1 MKIALSQFE
10 IIPSMPRVNAERMIN
25 FIKEAKNNKADMI
38 IFPELSISGYLIG
51 DMWESESFI
60 RECEELGEEII
71 KASKDIFVIFGNVAV
86 DRNKKNFDG
95 RVRKYNALFL
105 AKNGKLIKNPTKN
118 YKKNSSIKNSYMP
131 YPFIIKTLLTNY
143 KEFEEP
149 RHFFSLKDLFLE
161 NALKI
166 ENNFKNKFNIKEY
179 LKPIEIDIDGEKIN
193 LGLTICEDAW
203 SSNYDLSPMD
213 IINENADIF
222 INISSSP
229 YTLIKNDRRHKIYS
243 DIAKKYKKPLIYVNN
258 VGIQNNGKT
267 VYAFDGGSSVY
278 DDKGNI
284 ILTSNRYEESLY
296 YIEMN
301 ITKKEYPKPIII
313 KEENE
318 YKLIYDTIIY
328 GIRKFTKSIGIN
340 KVVIGVS
347 GGIDS
352 ALSSAVYVNAIG
364 KDNVLLVN
372 MPSKFNSNTTK
383 NLAKTLSENLGCG
396 YMIVPIQESVDFTI
410 KQIETIPIIKDGK
423 KSFLKVS
430 SFVSENIQARDRS
443 ARILSGLAA
452 AFGGA
457 FTCNA
462 NKTETT
468 VGYSTLYGDG
478 AGFFAALADLWKY
491 QIYELAKYINKNI
504 FKKEIIP
511 EGSIDIVPSAELSS
525 AQAVD
530 EGKGDPIKYDY
541 HDYLFKT
548 LIESWNKIIPEDI
561 LRWYIDGELEEKIGC
576 KKGLIKKYFKND
588 LEFVEDL
595 ERWWKQ
601 YTGIAVAKRIQSPPI
616 LAISRRAFGFGNRE
630 SQNGVYYTS
639 KYLYLK
645 NKILD

>member
-10 IIPSMPRVNAERMIN
+10 IIPSMPSDNSARMIK
-25 FIKEAKNNKADMI
+25 FIEEAKNNKADMI

-60 RECEELGEEII
+60 RECEEFGEEII

-86 DRNKKNFDG
+86 DRNKNNFDG

-105 AKNGKLIKNPTKN
+105 AKDGKLIKNPYSK
-118 YKKNSSIKNSYMP
+118 IP
-131 YPFIIKTLLTNY
+131 YPFIIKTLLPNY
-143 KEFEEP
+143 KEFEDP
-149 RHFFSLKDLFLE
+149 RHFFSLKDLIFE
-161 NALKI
+161 NAL
-166 ENNFKNKFNIKEY
+166 EDNFDLKEY
-179 LKPIEIDIDGEKIN
+179 FNPVEININGEKIN

-203 SSNYDLSPMD
+203 SSNYNLSPID
-213 IINENADIF
+213 ILNEKTDLF

-229 YTLIKNDRRHKIYS
+229 YTLIKDTKRHKMYS
-243 DIAKKYKKPLIYVNN
+243 DISKKYNKPLIYVNN

-267 VYAFDGGSSVY
+267 VYTFDGGSSAY
-278 DDKGNI
+278 DNNGNI
-284 ILTSNRYEESLY
+284 ILNSARYEESLY
-296 YIEMN
+296 YIETDL
-301 ITKKEYPKPIII
+301 IKKEFPKTIII

-328 GIRKFTKSIGIN
+328 GIRKFMKSIGIN

-372 MPSKFNSNTTK
+372 MPSRFNSNTTK
-383 NLAKTLSENLGCG
+383 NLAKTLAENLGCA
-396 YMIVPIQESVDFTI
+396 YMVVPIQESVDFTI
-410 KQIETIPIIKDGK
+410 KQIETCKIIKDGEE
-423 KSFLKVS
+423 SFLKAS
-430 SFVSENIQARDRS
+430 SFIAENIQARDRS

-452 AFGGA
+452 SFGGV

-462 NKTETT
+462 NKTETM

-511 EGSIDIVPSAELSS
+511 EGSINIIPSAELSN

-548 LIESWNKIIPEDI
+548 LIESWNRILPEDI
-561 LRWYIDGELEEKIGC
+561 LQMYIDGILEEKIGC
-576 KKGLIKKYFKND
+576 EKGIIKKYFKND
-588 LEFVEDL
+588 LEFIEDL
-595 ERWWKQ
+595 EKWWRQ
-601 YTGIAVAKRIQSPPI
+601 YMGMAISKRIQAPPI

-630 SQNGVYYTS
+630 SQNRVYYTS

-645 NKILD
+645 NKLLN

>member
-10 IIPSMPRVNAERMIN
+10 IIPSMPTNNAARIIN
-25 FIKEAKNNKADMI
+25 YIEEAKNNNADMI
-38 IFPELSISGYLIG
+38 IFPELAISGYLIG

-71 KASKDIFVIFGNVAV
+71 KASKDIFVVFGNIAV

-105 AKNGKLIKNPTKN
+105 AKDGKLIKNPYSK
-118 YKKNSSIKNSYMP
+118 IP
-131 YPFIIKTLLTNY
+131 YPFIIKTLLPNY
-143 KEFEEP
+143 KEFEDT
-149 RHFFSLKDLFLE
+149 RHFFSLKDLIFE
-161 NALKI
+161 NAL
-166 ENNFKNKFNIKEY
+166 EDNFDLKEY
-179 LKPIEIDIDGEKIN
+179 FNPVEININGEKIN

-203 SSNYDLSPMD
+203 SSNYNLSPID
-213 IINENADIF
+213 ILNEKTDLF

-229 YTLIKNDRRHKIYS
+229 YTLIKDTKRHKMYS
-243 DIAKKYKKPLIYVNN
+243 DISKKYNKPLIYVNN

-267 VYAFDGGSSVY
+267 VYTFDGGSSAY
-278 DDKGNI
+278 DNNGNI
-284 ILTSNRYEESLY
+284 IFASNRYEERLY

-301 ITKKEYPKPIII
+301 LTKKEFPKAI
-313 KEENE
+313 KINEENE

-328 GIRKFTKSIGIN
+328 GIRKFTKLIGIN

-372 MPSKFNSNTTK
+372 MPSRFNSNTTK
-383 NLAKTLSENLGCG
+383 NLAKTLAENLGCA
-396 YMIVPIQESVDFTI
+396 YMVVPIQESVDFTI
-410 KQIETIPIIKDGK
+410 KQIETCKIIKDGEE
-423 KSFLKVS
+423 SFLKVS
-430 SFVSENIQARDRS
+430 SFIAENIQARDRS
-443 ARILSGLAA
+443 SRILSGLAA
-452 AFGGA
+452 SFGGV

-462 NKTETT
+462 NKTETM

-511 EGSIDIVPSAELSS
+511 EGSINIIPSAELSN

-541 HDYLFKT
+541 HDYLFKA
-548 LIESWNKIIPEDI
+548 LMESWNRILPEDI
-561 LRWYIDGELEEKIGC
+561 LQMYIDETLEEKIGC
-576 KKGLIKKYFKND
+576 KKGIIKKYFKND
-588 LEFVEDL
+588 LEFIEDL
-595 ERWWKQ
+595 EKWWRQ
-601 YTGIAVAKRIQSPPI
+601 YMGMAISKRIQAPPI

-630 SQNGVYYTS
+630 SQNRVYYTS

-645 NKILD
+645 NKLLN

>member
-10 IIPSMPRVNAERMIN
+10 IIPSMPTNNAARIIN
-25 FIKEAKNNKADMI
+25 YIEEAKNNNADMI
-38 IFPELSISGYLIG
+38 IFPELAISGYLIG

-105 AKNGKLIKNPTKN
+105 AKDGKLIKNPYSK
-118 YKKNSSIKNSYMP
+118 IP
-131 YPFIIKTLLTNY
+131 YPFIIKTLLPNY
-143 KEFEEP
+143 KEFEDT
-149 RHFFSLKDLFLE
+149 RHFFSLKDLIFE
-161 NALKI
+161 NAL
-166 ENNFKNKFNIKEY
+166 EDNFDLKEY
-179 LKPIEIDIDGEKIN
+179 FKPVEININGEKIN

-203 SSNYDLSPMD
+203 SSNYNLSPID
-213 IINENADIF
+213 ILNEKTDLF

-229 YTLIKNDRRHKIYS
+229 YTLIKDTKRHKMYS
-243 DIAKKYKKPLIYVNN
+243 DISKKYNKPLIYVNN

-267 VYAFDGGSSVY
+267 VYTFDGGSSAY
-278 DDKGNI
+278 DNNGNI
-284 ILTSNRYEESLY
+284 ICASNRYEESLY
-296 YIEMN
+296 YIETDL
-301 ITKKEYPKPIII
+301 IKKEFPKTIII

-328 GIRKFTKSIGIN
+328 GIRKFMKSIGIN

-372 MPSKFNSNTTK
+372 MPSRFNSNTTK
-383 NLAKTLSENLGCG
+383 NLAKTLAENLGCA
-396 YMIVPIQESVDFTI
+396 YMVVPIQESVDFTI
-410 KQIETIPIIKDGK
+410 KQIENCPIIKNGK
-423 KSFLKVS
+423 ESFLKVS
-430 SFVSENIQARDRS
+430 SFASENIQARDRS

-452 AFGGA
+452 SFGGV

-462 NKTETT
+462 NKTETM

-511 EGSIDIVPSAELSS
+511 EGSINIIPSAELSN

-541 HDYLFKT
+541 HDYLFKA
-548 LIESWNKIIPEDI
+548 LIESWNRILPEDI
-561 LRWYIDGELEEKIGC
+561 LQMYIDETLEEKIGC
-576 KKGLIKKYFKND
+576 EKGIIKKYFKND
-588 LEFVEDL
+588 LEFIEDL
-595 ERWWKQ
+595 EKWWRQ
-601 YTGIAVAKRIQSPPI
+601 YMGMAISKRIQTPPI

-630 SQNGVYYTS
+630 SQNRVYYTS

-645 NKILD
+645 NKLLN

>member
-1 MKIALSQFE
+1 MKIALSQLE
-10 IIPSMPRVNAERMIN
+10 IIPSTPTNNAARIIN
-25 FIKEAKNNKADMI
+25 YIEEAKNNKADMI
-38 IFPELSISGYLIG
+38 IFPELAISGYLIG

-86 DRNKKNFDG
+86 DKNKKNFDG

-105 AKNGKLIKNPTKN
+105 AKDGKLIKNPYSKI
-118 YKKNSSIKNSYMP
+118 S
-131 YPFIIKTLLTNY
+131 YPFIIKTLLPNY
-143 KEFEEP
+143 KEFEDT
-149 RHFFSLKDLFLE
+149 RHFFSLKDLIFE
-161 NALKI
+161 NAL
-166 ENNFKNKFNIKEY
+166 EDNFDLKEY
-179 LKPIEIDIDGEKIN
+179 FNPVEIEINGEKIN

-203 SSNYDLSPMD
+203 SSNYNLSPMD
-213 IINENADIF
+213 ILNESGNVDVF

-229 YTLIKNDRRHKIYS
+229 YTLIKDDKRHKMYS
-243 DIAKKYKKPLIYVNN
+243 DIAKKYNKPLIYVNN

-267 VYAFDGGSSVY
+267 VYTFDGGSSAY
-278 DDKGNI
+278 DNKGNI
-284 ILTSNRYEESLY
+284 IFASNRYEERLY

-301 ITKKEYPKPIII
+301 LTKKEFPKAI
-313 KEENE
+313 KINEENE

-328 GIRKFTKSIGIN
+328 GIRKFMKSIGIN

-372 MPSKFNSNTTK
+372 MPSRFNSNTTK
-383 NLAKTLSENLGCG
+383 NLAKTLAENLGCA
-396 YMIVPIQESVDFTI
+396 YMVIPIQESVDFTI
-410 KQIETIPIIKDGK
+410 KQIETCKIIKDGEE
-423 KSFLKVS
+423 SFLKVS
-430 SFVSENIQARDRS
+430 SFIAENIQARDRS
-443 ARILSGLAA
+443 SRILSGLAA
-452 AFGGA
+452 SFGGV

-462 NKTETT
+462 NKTETM

-511 EGSIDIVPSAELSS
+511 EGSINIIPSAELSN

-541 HDYLFKT
+541 HDYLFKA
-548 LIESWNKIIPEDI
+548 LMESWNRILPEDI
-561 LRWYIDGELEEKIGC
+561 LQMYIDGVLEEKIGC
-576 KKGLIKKYFKND
+576 EKGIIKKYFKND
-588 LEFVEDL
+588 LEFIEDL
-595 ERWWKQ
+595 EKWWRQ
-601 YTGIAVAKRIQSPPI
+601 YMGMAISKRIQASPI

-630 SQNGVYYTS
+630 SQNRVYYTS

-645 NKILD
+645 NKLLN

>member
-1 MKIALSQFE
+1 MKIALSQLE
-10 IIPSMPRVNAERMIN
+10 IIPSTPTNNAARIIN
-25 FIKEAKNNKADMI
+25 YIEEAKNNKADMI
-38 IFPELSISGYLIG
+38 IFPELAISGYLIG

-71 KASKDIFVIFGNVAV
+71 KASKDIFVIFGNVAI

-105 AKNGKLIKNPTKN
+105 AKDGKLIKNPYSK
-118 YKKNSSIKNSYMP
+118 IP
-131 YPFIIKTLLTNY
+131 YPFIIKTLLPNY
-143 KEFEEP
+143 KEFEDT
-149 RHFFSLKDLFLE
+149 RHFFSLKDLIFE
-161 NALKI
+161 NAL
-166 ENNFKNKFNIKEY
+166 EDNFDLKEY
-179 LKPIEIDIDGEKIN
+179 FNPVEINIDGEKIN

-203 SSNYDLSPMD
+203 SSNYNLSPID
-213 IINENADIF
+213 ILNEKTDLF

-229 YTLIKNDRRHKIYS
+229 YTLIKDTKRHKMYS
-243 DIAKKYKKPLIYVNN
+243 DISKKYNKPLIYVNN

-267 VYAFDGGSSVY
+267 VYTFDGGSSAY
-278 DDKGNI
+278 DNNGNMI
-284 ILTSNRYEESLY
+284 CASNRYEERLY

-301 ITKKEYPKPIII
+301 LTKKEFPKAI
-313 KEENE
+313 KINEENE

-328 GIRKFTKSIGIN
+328 GIRKFTKLIGIN

-372 MPSKFNSNTTK
+372 MPSRFNSNTTK
-383 NLAKTLSENLGCG
+383 NLAKTLAENLGCA
-396 YMIVPIQESVDFTI
+396 YMVVPIQESVDFTI
-410 KQIETIPIIKDGK
+410 KQIETCKIIKDGEE
-423 KSFLKVS
+423 SFLKVS
-430 SFVSENIQARDRS
+430 SFIAENIQARDRS
-443 ARILSGLAA
+443 SRILSGLAA
-452 AFGGA
+452 SFGGV

-462 NKTETT
+462 NKTETM

-511 EGSIDIVPSAELSS
+511 EGSINIIPSAELSN

-541 HDYLFKT
+541 HDYLFKA
-548 LIESWNKIIPEDI
+548 LMESWNRILPEDI
-561 LRWYIDGELEEKIGC
+561 LQMYIDEILEEKIGC
-576 KKGLIKKYFKND
+576 EKGIIKKYFKND
-588 LEFVEDL
+588 LEFIEDL
-595 ERWWKQ
+595 EKWWRQ
-601 YTGIAVAKRIQSPPI
+601 YMGMAISKRIQAPPI

-630 SQNGVYYTS
+630 SQNRVYYTS

-645 NKILD
+645 NKLLN

>member
-10 IIPSMPRVNAERMIN
+10 IIPSMPSDNSARMIK
-25 FIKEAKNNKADMI
+25 FIEEAKNNKADMI
-38 IFPELSISGYLIG
+38 IFPELAISGYLIG
-51 DMWESESFI
+51 DMLESESFI

-105 AKNGKLIKNPTKN
+105 AKDEKLIKNPYSK
-118 YKKNSSIKNSYMP
+118 IP
-131 YPFIIKTLLTNY
+131 YPFIIKTLLPNY
-143 KEFEEP
+143 KEFEDT
-149 RHFFSLKDLFLE
+149 RHFFSLKDFIFENTLE
-161 NALKI
+161 D
-166 ENNFKNKFNIKEY
+166 NFDLKEY
-179 LKPIEIDIDGEKIN
+179 FNPVEININGEKIN

-203 SSNYDLSPMD
+203 SSNYNLSPID
-213 IINENADIF
+213 ILNEKTDLF

-229 YTLIKNDRRHKIYS
+229 YTLIKDTKRHKMYS
-243 DIAKKYKKPLIYVNN
+243 DIAKKYNKPLIYVNN

-267 VYAFDGGSSVY
+267 VYTFDGGSSAY
-278 DDKGNI
+278 DNNGNI
-284 ILTSNRYEESLY
+284 ICASNRYEERLY

-301 ITKKEYPKPIII
+301 LTKKEFPKAI
-313 KEENE
+313 KINEENE

-328 GIRKFTKSIGIN
+328 GIRKFMKSIGIN

-372 MPSKFNSNTTK
+372 MPSIFNSNTTK
-383 NLAKTLSENLGCG
+383 NLAKTLAENLSCA
-396 YMIVPIQESVDFTI
+396 YMVVPIQESVDFTI
-410 KQIETIPIIKDGK
+410 KQIETCKIIKDGEE
-423 KSFLKVS
+423 SFLKAS
-430 SFVSENIQARDRS
+430 SFIAENIQARDRS
-443 ARILSGLAA
+443 SRILSGLAA
-452 AFGGA
+452 SFGGV

-462 NKTETT
+462 NKTETM

-491 QIYELAKYINKNI
+491 QIYELARYINKNI

-511 EGSIDIVPSAELSS
+511 EGSINIVPSAELSN

-548 LIESWNKIIPEDI
+548 LMESWNRILPEDI
-561 LRWYIDGELEEKIGC
+561 LQMYIDRVLEEKIGC
-576 KKGLIKKYFKND
+576 KKGIIKKYFKND
-588 LEFVEDL
+588 LEFIEDL
-595 ERWWKQ
+595 EKWWRQ
-601 YTGIAVAKRIQSPPI
+601 YMGMAVSKRIQAPPI

-630 SQNGVYYTS
+630 SQNRVYYTS

-645 NKILD
+645 NKLLN

>member
-10 IIPSMPRVNAERMIN
+10 IIPSMPTNNAARIIN
-25 FIKEAKNNKADMI
+25 YIEEAKNNKADMI
-38 IFPELSISGYLIG
+38 IFPELAISGYLIG

-105 AKNGKLIKNPTKN
+105 AKDGKLIKNPYSK
-118 YKKNSSIKNSYMP
+118 IP
-131 YPFIIKTLLTNY
+131 YPFIIKTLLPNY
-143 KEFEEP
+143 KEFEDT
-149 RHFFSLKDLFLE
+149 RHFFSLKDLIFE
-161 NALKI
+161 NAL
-166 ENNFKNKFNIKEY
+166 EDNFDLKEY
-179 LKPIEIDIDGEKIN
+179 FNPVEININGEKIN

-203 SSNYDLSPMD
+203 SSNYNLSPID
-213 IINENADIF
+213 ILNEKTDLF

-229 YTLIKNDRRHKIYS
+229 YTLIKDTKRHKMYS
-243 DIAKKYKKPLIYVNN
+243 DISKKYNKPLIYVNN

-267 VYAFDGGSSVY
+267 VYTFDGGSSAY
-278 DDKGNI
+278 DNNGNI
-284 ILTSNRYEESLY
+284 ICASNRYEESLY

-301 ITKKEYPKPIII
+301 LIKKEFPKAI
-313 KEENE
+313 KINEENE

-328 GIRKFTKSIGIN
+328 GIRKFMKSIGIN

-372 MPSKFNSNTTK
+372 MPSRFNSNTTK
-383 NLAKTLSENLGCG
+383 NLAKTLADNLGCA
-396 YMIVPIQESVDFTI
+396 YMVVPIQESVDFTI
-410 KQIETIPIIKDGK
+410 KQIETCKIIKDGEE
-423 KSFLKVS
+423 SFLKVS
-430 SFVSENIQARDRS
+430 SFIAENIQARDRS
-443 ARILSGLAA
+443 SRILSGLAA
-452 AFGGA
+452 SFGGV

-462 NKTETT
+462 NKTEAM

-511 EGSIDIVPSAELSS
+511 EGSINIIPSAELSN

-541 HDYLFKT
+541 HDYLFKA
-548 LIESWNKIIPEDI
+548 LMESWNRILPEDI
-561 LRWYIDGELEEKIGC
+561 LQMYIDGILEEKIGC
-576 KKGLIKKYFKND
+576 EKGIIKKYFKND
-588 LEFVEDL
+588 LEFIEDL
-595 ERWWKQ
+595 EKWWRQ
-601 YTGIAVAKRIQSPPI
+601 YMGMAISKRIQAPPI
-616 LAISRRAFGFGNRE
+616 LAISRRAFGFGDRE
-630 SQNGVYYTS
+630 SQNRVYYTS

-645 NKILD
+645 NKLLN

>member
-10 IIPSMPRVNAERMIN
+10 IIPSMPTNNAARIIN
-25 FIKEAKNNKADMI
+25 YIEEAKNNKADMI

-105 AKNGKLIKNPTKN
+105 AKDGKLIKNPYSK
-118 YKKNSSIKNSYMP
+118 IP
-131 YPFIIKTLLTNY
+131 YPFIIKTLLPNY
-143 KEFEEP
+143 KEFEDT
-149 RHFFSLKDLFLE
+149 RHFFSLKDLIFE
-161 NALKI
+161 NAL
-166 ENNFKNKFNIKEY
+166 EDNFDLKEY
-179 LKPIEIDIDGEKIN
+179 FKPVEININGEKIN

-203 SSNYDLSPMD
+203 SSNYNLSPMD
-213 IINENADIF
+213 ILNESENVDVF

-229 YTLIKNDRRHKIYS
+229 YTLIKDDKRHKMYS
-243 DIAKKYKKPLIYVNN
+243 DIAKKYNKPLIYVNN

-267 VYAFDGGSSVY
+267 VYTFDGGSSVY
-278 DDKGNI
+278 DDNGNI
-284 ILTSNRYEESLY
+284 ILNSARYEESLY
-296 YIEMN
+296 YIETDL
-301 ITKKEYPKPIII
+301 IKKEFPKTIII

-328 GIRKFTKSIGIN
+328 GIRKFMKSIGIN

-372 MPSKFNSNTTK
+372 MPSRFNSNTTK
-383 NLAKTLSENLGCG
+383 NLAKTLAENLSCA
-396 YMIVPIQESVDFTI
+396 YMVVPIQESVDFTI
-410 KQIETIPIIKDGK
+410 KQIENCPMMKDGK
-423 KSFLKVS
+423 ESFLKVS
-430 SFVSENIQARDRS
+430 SFASENIQARDRS
-443 ARILSGLAA
+443 SRILSGLAA
-452 AFGGA
+452 SFGGV

-462 NKTETT
+462 NKTETM

-511 EGSIDIVPSAELSS
+511 EGSINIIPSAELSN

-548 LIESWNKIIPEDI
+548 LMESWNRILPEDI
-561 LRWYIDGELEEKIGC
+561 LQMYIDRVLEEKIGC
-576 KKGLIKKYFKND
+576 EKGIIKKYFKND
-588 LEFVEDL
+588 LEFIEDL
-595 ERWWKQ
+595 EKWWRQ
-601 YTGIAVAKRIQSPPI
+601 YMGMAISKRIQAPPI

-630 SQNGVYYTS
+630 SQNRVYYTS

-645 NKILD
+645 NKLLN

>member
-10 IIPSMPRVNAERMIN
+10 IIPSMPTNNAARIIN
-25 FIKEAKNNKADMI
+25 YIEEAKNNKADMI
-38 IFPELSISGYLIG
+38 IFPELAISGYLIG

-71 KASKDIFVIFGNVAV
+71 KASKDIFVIFGNVAI

-105 AKNGKLIKNPTKN
+105 AKDGKLIKNPRTK
-118 YKKNSSIKNSYMP
+118 IP
-131 YPFIIKTLLTNY
+131 YPFIIKTLLPNY
-143 KEFEEP
+143 KEFEDT
-149 RHFFSLKDLFLE
+149 RHFFSLKDLIFE
-161 NALKI
+161 NAL
-166 ENNFKNKFNIKEY
+166 EDNFDLKEY
-179 LKPIEIDIDGEKIN
+179 FNPVEININGEKIN

-203 SSNYDLSPMD
+203 SSNYNLSPMD
-213 IINENADIF
+213 ILNEKTDLF

-229 YTLIKNDRRHKIYS
+229 YTLIKDTKRHKMYS
-243 DIAKKYKKPLIYVNN
+243 DISKKYNKPLIYVNN

-267 VYAFDGGSSVY
+267 VYTFDGGSSAY
-278 DDKGNI
+278 DNNGNI
-284 ILTSNRYEESLY
+284 ICASNRYEERLY
-296 YIEMN
+296 YIEIN
-301 ITKKEYPKPIII
+301 LTKKEFPKAI
-313 KEENE
+313 KINEENE

-328 GIRKFTKSIGIN
+328 GIRKFMKSIGIN

-383 NLAKTLSENLGCG
+383 NLAKILAENLGCA
-396 YMIVPIQESVDFTI
+396 YMVVPIQESVDFTI
-410 KQIETIPIIKDGK
+410 KQIETCKIIKDGEE
-423 KSFLKVS
+423 SFLKVS
-430 SFVSENIQARDRS
+430 SFIAENIQARDRS
-443 ARILSGLAA
+443 SRILSGLAA
-452 AFGGA
+452 SFGGV

-462 NKTETT
+462 NKTETM

-491 QIYELAKYINKNI
+491 QIYELAKYINKDI

-511 EGSIDIVPSAELSS
+511 EGSINIIPSAELSN

-541 HDYLFKT
+541 HDYLFKA
-548 LIESWNKIIPEDI
+548 LIESWNRILPEDI
-561 LRWYIDGELEEKIGC
+561 LKMYIDGVLEEKIGC
-576 KKGLIKKYFKND
+576 EKGIIKKYFKND
-588 LEFVEDL
+588 LEFIEDL
-595 ERWWKQ
+595 EKWWRQ
-601 YTGIAVAKRIQSPPI
+601 YMGMAISKRIQAPPI

-630 SQNGVYYTS
+630 SQNRVYYTS

-645 NKILD
+645 NKLLN

>member
-10 IIPSMPRVNAERMIN
+10 IIPSMPTNNAARIIN
-25 FIKEAKNNKADMI
+25 YIEEAKNNKADMI

-105 AKNGKLIKNPTKN
+105 AKDGKLIKNPYSK
-118 YKKNSSIKNSYMP
+118 IP
-131 YPFIIKTLLTNY
+131 YPFIIKTLLPNY
-143 KEFEEP
+143 KEFEDT
-149 RHFFSLKDLFLE
+149 RHFFSLKDLIFE
-161 NALKI
+161 NAL
-166 ENNFKNKFNIKEY
+166 EDNFDLKEY
-179 LKPIEIDIDGEKIN
+179 FNPVEININGEKIN

-203 SSNYDLSPMD
+203 SSNYNLSPMD
-213 IINENADIF
+213 ILNEKTDLF

-229 YTLIKNDRRHKIYS
+229 YTLIKDTKRHKMYS
-243 DIAKKYKKPLIYVNN
+243 DISKKYNKPLIYVNN

-267 VYAFDGGSSVY
+267 VYTFDGGSSAY
-278 DDKGNI
+278 DNNGNI
-284 ILTSNRYEESLY
+284 ICASNRYEERLY

-301 ITKKEYPKPIII
+301 LIKKEFPKTIII

-328 GIRKFTKSIGIN
+328 GIRKFMKSIGIN

-383 NLAKTLSENLGCG
+383 NLAKTLAENLGCA
-396 YMIVPIQESVDFTI
+396 YMVVPIQESVDFTI
-410 KQIETIPIIKDGK
+410 KQIETCKIIKDGEE
-423 KSFLKVS
+423 SFLKVS
-430 SFVSENIQARDRS
+430 SFIAENIQARDRS

-452 AFGGA
+452 SFGGV

-462 NKTETT
+462 NKTETM

-511 EGSIDIVPSAELSS
+511 EGSINIIPSAELSN

-548 LIESWNKIIPEDI
+548 LMESWNRILPEDI
-561 LRWYIDGELEEKIGC
+561 LQMYIDGILEEKIGC
-576 KKGLIKKYFKND
+576 KKGIIKKYFKSD

-595 ERWWKQ
+595 EKWWRQ
-601 YTGIAVAKRIQSPPI
+601 YMGMAISKRIQAPPI

-630 SQNGVYYTS
+630 SQNRVYYTS

-645 NKILD
+645 NKLLN

>member
-1 MKIALSQFE
+1 MKITLSQLE
-10 IIPSMPRVNAERMIN
+10 IIPSMPTNNAARIIN
-25 FIKEAKNNKADMI
+25 YIEEAKNNNADMI
-38 IFPELSISGYLIG
+38 IFPELAISGYLIG

-71 KASKDIFVIFGNVAV
+71 KASKDIFVVFGNIAV

-105 AKNGKLIKNPTKN
+105 AKDGKLIKNPYSK
-118 YKKNSSIKNSYMP
+118 IP
-131 YPFIIKTLLTNY
+131 YPFIIKTLLPNY
-143 KEFEEP
+143 KEFEDT
-149 RHFFSLKDLFLE
+149 RHFFSLKDLIFE
-161 NALKI
+161 NAL
-166 ENNFKNKFNIKEY
+166 EDNFDLKEY
-179 LKPIEIDIDGEKIN
+179 FNPVEININGEKIN

-203 SSNYDLSPMD
+203 SSNYNLSPMD
-213 IINENADIF
+213 ILNEKTDLF

-229 YTLIKNDRRHKIYS
+229 YTLIKDTKRHKMYS
-243 DIAKKYKKPLIYVNN
+243 DISKKYNKPLIYVNN

-267 VYAFDGGSSVY
+267 VYTFDGGSSAY
-278 DDKGNI
+278 DNNGNI
-284 ILTSNRYEESLY
+284 IFASNRYEERLY

-301 ITKKEYPKPIII
+301 LTKKEFPKAI
-313 KEENE
+313 KINEENE

-328 GIRKFTKSIGIN
+328 GIRKFTKLIGIN

-372 MPSKFNSNTTK
+372 MPSRFNSNTTK
-383 NLAKTLSENLGCG
+383 NLAKTLAKNLGCA
-396 YMIVPIQESVDFTI
+396 YMVVPIQESVDFTI
-410 KQIETIPIIKDGK
+410 KQIETCKIIKDGEE
-423 KSFLKVS
+423 SFLKVS
-430 SFVSENIQARDRS
+430 SFIAENIQARDRS
-443 ARILSGLAA
+443 SRILSGLAA
-452 AFGGA
+452 SFGGV

-462 NKTETT
+462 NKTETM

-511 EGSIDIVPSAELSS
+511 EGSINIIPSAELSN

-541 HDYLFKT
+541 HDYLFKA
-548 LIESWNKIIPEDI
+548 LMESWNRILPEDI
-561 LRWYIDGELEEKIGC
+561 LQMYIDEILEEKIGC
-576 KKGLIKKYFKND
+576 EKGIIKKYFKND
-588 LEFVEDL
+588 LEFIEDL
-595 ERWWKQ
+595 EKWWRQ
-601 YTGIAVAKRIQSPPI
+601 YMGMAISKRIQAPPI

-630 SQNGVYYTS
+630 SQNRVYYTS

-645 NKILD
+645 NKLLN

>member
-10 IIPSMPRVNAERMIN
+10 IIPSMPTNNAARIIN
-25 FIKEAKNNKADMI
+25 YIEEAKNNKADII
-38 IFPELSISGYLIG
+38 IFPELAISGYLIG

-105 AKNGKLIKNPTKN
+105 AKDEKLIKNPYSK
-118 YKKNSSIKNSYMP
+118 IP
-131 YPFIIKTLLTNY
+131 YPFIIKTLLPNY
-143 KEFEEP
+143 KEFEDT
-149 RHFFSLKDLFLE
+149 RHFFSLKDLIFE
-161 NALKI
+161 NAL
-166 ENNFKNKFNIKEY
+166 EDNFDLKEY
-179 LKPIEIDIDGEKIN
+179 FKPVEIEINGEKIN

-203 SSNYDLSPMD
+203 SSNYNLSPMD
-213 IINENADIF
+213 ILNEKTDLF

-229 YTLIKNDRRHKIYS
+229 YTLIKDDKRHKMYS
-243 DIAKKYKKPLIYVNN
+243 DIAKKYNKPLIYVNN

-267 VYAFDGGSSVY
+267 VYTFDGGSSAY
-278 DDKGNI
+278 DNKGNI
-284 ILTSNRYEESLY
+284 ICASNRYEERLY

-301 ITKKEYPKPIII
+301 LTKKEFPKAI
-313 KEENE
+313 KINEENE

-328 GIRKFTKSIGIN
+328 GIRKFMKSIGIN

-364 KDNVLLVN
+364 KDNVLLIN
-372 MPSKFNSNTTK
+372 MPSRFNSNTTK
-383 NLAKTLSENLGCG
+383 NLAKTLAENLSCA
-396 YMIVPIQESVDFTI
+396 YMVVPIQESVDFTI
-410 KQIETIPIIKDGK
+410 KQIETCKIIKDGEE
-423 KSFLKVS
+423 SFFKVS
-430 SFVSENIQARDRS
+430 SFIAENIQARDRS
-443 ARILSGLAA
+443 ARILSGLASS
-452 AFGGA
+452 FGGV

-462 NKTETT
+462 NKTETM

-511 EGSIDIVPSAELSS
+511 EGSINIVPSAELSN

-548 LIESWNKIIPEDI
+548 LIESWNRILPEDI
-561 LRWYIDGELEEKIGC
+561 LQMYIDGVLEKKIGC
-576 KKGLIKKYFKND
+576 EKGIIKKYFKND
-588 LEFVEDL
+588 LEFIEDL
-595 ERWWKQ
+595 EKWWRQ
-601 YTGIAVAKRIQSPPI
+601 YMGMAISKRIQAPPI

-630 SQNGVYYTS
+630 SQNRIYYTS

-645 NKILD
+645 NKLLN

>member
-10 IIPSMPRVNAERMIN
+10 IIPSMPTNNAARIIN
-25 FIKEAKNNKADMI
+25 YIEEAKNNKADMI
-38 IFPELSISGYLIG
+38 IFPELAISGYLIG

-105 AKNGKLIKNPTKN
+105 AKDGKLIKNPYSK
-118 YKKNSSIKNSYMP
+118 IP
-131 YPFIIKTLLTNY
+131 YPFIIKTLLPNY
-143 KEFEEP
+143 KEFEDT
-149 RHFFSLKDLFLE
+149 RHFFSLKDLIFE
-161 NALKI
+161 NAL
-166 ENNFKNKFNIKEY
+166 EDNFDLKEY
-179 LKPIEIDIDGEKIN
+179 FNPVEININGEKIN

-203 SSNYDLSPMD
+203 SSNYNLSPID
-213 IINENADIF
+213 ILNEKIDLF

-229 YTLIKNDRRHKIYS
+229 YTLIKDTKRHKMYS
-243 DIAKKYKKPLIYVNN
+243 DISKKYNKPLIYVNN

-267 VYAFDGGSSVY
+267 VYTFDGGSSAY
-278 DDKGNI
+278 DNNGNI
-284 ILTSNRYEESLY
+284 ICASNRYEERLY

-301 ITKKEYPKPIII
+301 LTKKELPKAI
-313 KEENE
+313 KINEENE

-328 GIRKFTKSIGIN
+328 GIRKFMKSIGIN

-383 NLAKTLSENLGCG
+383 NLSKTLAENLGCA
-396 YMIVPIQESVDFTI
+396 YMVVPIQESVDFTI
-410 KQIETIPIIKDGK
+410 KQIETCKIIKDGEE
-423 KSFLKVS
+423 SFLKVS
-430 SFVSENIQARDRS
+430 SFIAENIQARDRS
-443 ARILSGLAA
+443 SRILSGLAA
-452 AFGGA
+452 SFGGV

-462 NKTETT
+462 NKTETM

-511 EGSIDIVPSAELSS
+511 EGSINIVPSAELSN

-548 LIESWNKIIPEDI
+548 LIESWNRILPEDI
-561 LRWYIDGELEEKIGC
+561 LQMYIDGILEEKIGC
-576 KKGLIKKYFKND
+576 EKGIIKKYFKND
-588 LEFVEDL
+588 LEFIEDL
-595 ERWWKQ
+595 EKWWRQ
-601 YTGIAVAKRIQSPPI
+601 YMGMAVSKRIQAPPI
-616 LAISRRAFGFGNRE
+616 LAISRRTFGFGNRE
-630 SQNGVYYTS
+630 SQNRVYYTS
-639 KYLYLK
+639 KYLRLK
-645 NKILD
+645 NRILN

>member
-1 MKIALSQFE
+1 MKIALSQLE
-10 IIPSMPRVNAERMIN
+10 IIPSTPTNNAARIIN
-25 FIKEAKNNKADMI
+25 YIEEAKNNKADMI
-38 IFPELSISGYLIG
+38 IFPELAISGYLIG

-86 DRNKKNFDG
+86 DKNKKNFDG

-105 AKNGKLIKNPTKN
+105 AKDGKLIKNPYSKI
-118 YKKNSSIKNSYMP
+118 S
-131 YPFIIKTLLTNY
+131 YPFIIKTLLPNY
-143 KEFEEP
+143 KEFEDT
-149 RHFFSLKDLFLE
+149 RHFFSLKDLIFE
-161 NALKI
+161 NAL
-166 ENNFKNKFNIKEY
+166 EDNFDLKEY
-179 LKPIEIDIDGEKIN
+179 FNPVEISINGEKIN

-203 SSNYDLSPMD
+203 SSNYNLSPMD
-213 IINENADIF
+213 ILNEKTDLF

-229 YTLIKNDRRHKIYS
+229 YTLIKDTKRHKMYS
-243 DIAKKYKKPLIYVNN
+243 DISKKYNKPLIYVNN

-267 VYAFDGGSSVY
+267 VYTFDGGSSAY
-278 DDKGNI
+278 DNNGNI
-284 ILTSNRYEESLY
+284 ICASNRYEERLY

-301 ITKKEYPKPIII
+301 LTKKEFPKAI
-313 KEENE
+313 KINEENE

-328 GIRKFTKSIGIN
+328 GIRKFMKSIGIN

-372 MPSKFNSNTTK
+372 MPSRFNSNTTK
-383 NLAKTLSENLGCG
+383 NLAKTLAENLGCA
-396 YMIVPIQESVDFTI
+396 YMVVPIQESVDFTI
-410 KQIETIPIIKDGK
+410 KQIETCKIIKDGEE
-423 KSFLKVS
+423 SFLKVS
-430 SFVSENIQARDRS
+430 SFIAENIQARDRS
-443 ARILSGLAA
+443 SRILSGLAA
-452 AFGGA
+452 SFGGV

-462 NKTETT
+462 NKTETM

-511 EGSIDIVPSAELSS
+511 EGSINIIPSAELSN

-530 EGKGDPIKYDY
+530 EGKGDSIKYDY

-548 LIESWNKIIPEDI
+548 LMESWNRILPEDI
-561 LRWYIDGELEEKIGC
+561 LQMYIDGILEEKIGC
-576 KKGLIKKYFKND
+576 EKGIIKKYFKND
-588 LEFVEDL
+588 LEFIEDL
-595 ERWWKQ
+595 EKWWRQ
-601 YTGIAVAKRIQSPPI
+601 YMGMAISKRIQAPPI

-630 SQNGVYYTS
+630 SQNRVYYTS

-645 NKILD
+645 NKLLN

>member
-10 IIPSMPRVNAERMIN
+10 IIPSMPTNNAARIIN
-25 FIKEAKNNKADMI
+25 YIEEAKNNNADMI
-38 IFPELSISGYLIG
+38 IFPELAISGYLIG

-71 KASKDIFVIFGNVAV
+71 KASKDIFVVFGNIAV

-105 AKNGKLIKNPTKN
+105 AKDGKLIKNPYSK
-118 YKKNSSIKNSYMP
+118 IP
-131 YPFIIKTLLTNY
+131 YPFIIKTLLPNY
-143 KEFEEP
+143 KEFEDT
-149 RHFFSLKDLFLE
+149 RHFFSLKDLIFE
-161 NALKI
+161 NAL
-166 ENNFKNKFNIKEY
+166 EDNFDLKEY
-179 LKPIEIDIDGEKIN
+179 FNPVEININGEKIN

-203 SSNYDLSPMD
+203 SSNYNLSPID
-213 IINENADIF
+213 ILNEKTDLF

-229 YTLIKNDRRHKIYS
+229 YTLIKDTKRHKMYS
-243 DIAKKYKKPLIYVNN
+243 DISKKYNKPLIYVNN

-267 VYAFDGGSSVY
+267 VYTFDGGSSAY
-278 DDKGNI
+278 DNNGNI
-284 ILTSNRYEESLY
+284 IFASNRYEERLY

-301 ITKKEYPKPIII
+301 LTKKEFPKAI
-313 KEENE
+313 KINEENE

-328 GIRKFTKSIGIN
+328 GIRKFTKLIGIN

-372 MPSKFNSNTTK
+372 MPSRFNSNTTK
-383 NLAKTLSENLGCG
+383 NLAKTLAENLGCA
-396 YMIVPIQESVDFTI
+396 YMVVPIQESVDFTI
-410 KQIETIPIIKDGK
+410 KQIETCKIIKDGEE
-423 KSFLKVS
+423 SFLKVS
-430 SFVSENIQARDRS
+430 SFIAENIQARDRS
-443 ARILSGLAA
+443 SRILSGLAA
-452 AFGGA
+452 SFGGV

-462 NKTETT
+462 NKTETM

-511 EGSIDIVPSAELSS
+511 EGSINIIPSAELSN

-541 HDYLFKT
+541 HDYLFKA
-548 LIESWNKIIPEDI
+548 LMESWNRILPEDI
-561 LRWYIDGELEEKIGC
+561 LQMYIDEILEEKIGC
-576 KKGLIKKYFKND
+576 EKGIIKKYFKND
-588 LEFVEDL
+588 LEFIEDL
-595 ERWWKQ
+595 EKWWRQ
-601 YTGIAVAKRIQSPPI
+601 YMGMAISKRIQAPPI

-630 SQNGVYYTS
+630 SQNRVYYTS

-645 NKILD
+645 NKLLN

>member
-10 IIPSMPRVNAERMIN
+10 IIPSMPSDNSARMIK
-25 FIKEAKNNKADMI
+25 FIEEAKNNKVDMI
-38 IFPELSISGYLIG
+38 IFPELAISGYLIG

-105 AKNGKLIKNPTKN
+105 AKDGKLIKNPYSK
-118 YKKNSSIKNSYMP
+118 IP
-131 YPFIIKTLLTNY
+131 YPFIIKTLLPNY
-143 KEFEEP
+143 KEFEDT
-149 RHFFSLKDLFLE
+149 RHFFSLKDLIFE
-161 NALKI
+161 NALD
-166 ENNFKNKFNIKEY
+166 NFDLKEY
-179 LKPIEIDIDGEKIN
+179 FNPVEININGEKIN

-203 SSNYDLSPMD
+203 SSNYNLSPID
-213 IINENADIF
+213 ILNEKTDLF

-229 YTLIKNDRRHKIYS
+229 YTLIKDTKRHKMYS
-243 DIAKKYKKPLIYVNN
+243 DISKKYNKPLIYVNN

-267 VYAFDGGSSVY
+267 VYTFDGGSSAY
-278 DDKGNI
+278 DNNGNI
-284 ILTSNRYEESLY
+284 IFASNRYEERLY

-301 ITKKEYPKPIII
+301 LTKKEFPKAI
-313 KEENE
+313 KINEENE

-328 GIRKFTKSIGIN
+328 GIRKFMKSIGIN
-340 KVVIGVS
+340 KVVIGIS

-383 NLAKTLSENLGCG
+383 NLAKTLAENLGCA
-396 YMIVPIQESVDFTI
+396 YMVVPIQESVDFTI
-410 KQIETIPIIKDGK
+410 KQIETCKIIKDGEE
-423 KSFLKVS
+423 SFLKVS
-430 SFVSENIQARDRS
+430 SFIAENIQARDRS

-452 AFGGA
+452 SFGGV

-462 NKTETT
+462 NKTETM

-511 EGSIDIVPSAELSS
+511 EGSINIIPSAELSN

-548 LIESWNKIIPEDI
+548 LMESWNRILPEDI
-561 LRWYIDGELEEKIGC
+561 LQMYIDRVLEEKIGC
-576 KKGLIKKYFKND
+576 EKGIIKKYFKSD
-588 LEFVEDL
+588 LEFIEDL
-595 ERWWKQ
+595 EKWWRQ
-601 YTGIAVAKRIQSPPI
+601 YMGMAISKRIQAPPI

-630 SQNGVYYTS
+630 SQNRVYYTS

-645 NKILD
+645 NKLLN

>member
-10 IIPSMPRVNAERMIN
+10 IIPSMPTNNAARIIN
-25 FIKEAKNNKADMI
+25 YIEEAKNNKADMI
-38 IFPELSISGYLIG
+38 IFPELAISGYLIG

-105 AKNGKLIKNPTKN
+105 AKDGKLIKNPYSKN
-118 YKKNSSIKNSYMP
+118 R
-131 YPFIIKTLLTNY
+131 YPFIIKTLLPNY
-143 KEFEEP
+143 KEFEDT
-149 RHFFSLKDLFLE
+149 RHFFSLKDLIFENTLE
-161 NALKI
+161 D
-166 ENNFKNKFNIKEY
+166 NFDLKEY
-179 LKPIEIDIDGEKIN
+179 FNPVEIEINGEKIN

-203 SSNYDLSPMD
+203 SSNYNLSPMD
-213 IINENADIF
+213 ILNEKIDLF

-229 YTLIKNDRRHKIYS
+229 YTLIKDAKRHKMYS
-243 DIAKKYKKPLIYVNN
+243 DISKKYNKPLIYVNN

-267 VYAFDGGSSVY
+267 VYTFDGGSSAY
-278 DDKGNI
+278 DNNGNI
-284 ILTSNRYEESLY
+284 ICASNRYEERLY

-301 ITKKEYPKPIII
+301 LTKKEFPKAI
-313 KEENE
+313 KINEENE

-328 GIRKFTKSIGIN
+328 GIRKFMKSIGIN

-372 MPSKFNSNTTK
+372 MPSRFNSNTTK
-383 NLAKTLSENLGCG
+383 NLAKTLAENLGCA
-396 YMIVPIQESVDFTI
+396 YMVVPIQESVDFTI
-410 KQIETIPIIKDGK
+410 KQIETCKIIKDTEE
-423 KSFLKVS
+423 SFFKVS
-430 SFVSENIQARDRS
+430 SFIAENIQARDRS
-443 ARILSGLAA
+443 SRILSGLAA
-452 AFGGA
+452 SFGGV

-462 NKTETT
+462 NKTETM

-511 EGSIDIVPSAELSS
+511 EGSINIVPSAELSN

-541 HDYLFKT
+541 HDYLFKA
-548 LIESWNKIIPEDI
+548 LMESWNRILPEDI
-561 LRWYIDGELEEKIGC
+561 LQMYIDGVLEEKIGC
-576 KKGLIKKYFKND
+576 EKGIIKKYFKND
-588 LEFVEDL
+588 LEFIEDL
-595 ERWWKQ
+595 EKWWRQ
-601 YTGIAVAKRIQSPPI
+601 YMGMAISKRIQAPPI

-630 SQNGVYYTS
+630 SQNRVYYTS

-645 NKILD
+645 NKLLN

>member
-10 IIPSMPRVNAERMIN
+10 IIPSMPADNTARIIN
-25 FIKEAKNNKADMI
+25 YIEQAKNNKADMI

-60 RECEELGEEII
+60 RECEELGKEII
-71 KASKDIFVIFGNVAV
+71 KASKDIYVIFGNVAV

-95 RVRKYNALFL
+95 RIRKYNALFL
-105 AKNGKLIKNPTKN
+105 AKDGKLIKND
-118 YKKNSSIKNSYMP
+118 SLP
-131 YPFIIKTLLTNY
+131 YPFIIKTLLPNY
-143 KEFEEP
+143 KEFEDP
-149 RHFFSLKDLFLE
+149 RHFFSLKDLI
-161 NALKI
+161 I
-166 ENNFKNKFNIKEY
+166 ENSIDKNNFNIKEY
-179 LKPIEIDIDGEKIN
+179 FKPIEIELNGEKIN

-203 SSNYDLSPMD
+203 SSNYNLSPMD
-213 IINENADIF
+213 ILNEKTDLF

-229 YTLIKNDRRHKIYS
+229 YTLIKDTKRYKMYS
-243 DIAKKYKKPLIYVNN
+243 DIAKKYNKPLIYVNN

-267 VYAFDGGSSVY
+267 VYTFDGGSSAY
-278 DDKGNI
+278 DNNGNI
-284 ILTSNRYEESLY
+284 IFASNRYEESLY

-301 ITKKEYPKPIII
+301 IRKKEFPKAI
-313 KEENE
+313 KINEENE
-318 YKLIYDTIIY
+318 YKLIYDTVIY

-383 NLAKTLSENLGCG
+383 NLAKTLAENLGCS
-396 YMIVPIQESVDFTI
+396 YMVIPIQESVDFTI
-410 KQIETIPIIKDGK
+410 KQIENSPIIKDK
-423 KSFLKVS
+423 KESFLKVS

-443 ARILSGLAA
+443 SRILSALAA
-452 AFGGA
+452 SFGGV

-491 QIYELAKYINKNI
+491 QIYELAKYINKHI

-511 EGSIDIVPSAELSS
+511 EGSINIVPSAELSN

-530 EGKGDPIKYDY
+530 EGKGDPIKYNY

-548 LIESWNKIIPEDI
+548 LTESWNRILPEDI
-561 LRWYIDGELEEKIGC
+561 LQWHIDGVLEEKIGC
-576 KKGLIKKYFKND
+576 EKGLIKEYFKND
-588 LEFVEDL
+588 FEFIEDL
-595 ERWWKQ
+595 ERWWKL
-601 YTGIAVAKRIQSPPI
+601 YMGMAVSKRIQAPPI

-630 SQNGVYYTS
+630 SQNRVYYTS

-645 NKILD
+645 NKILS

>member
-10 IIPSMPRVNAERMIN
+10 IIPSMPTNNAARIIN
-25 FIKEAKNNKADMI
+25 YIEEAKNNNADMI
-38 IFPELSISGYLIG
+38 IFPELAISGYLIG

-71 KASKDIFVIFGNVAV
+71 KASKDIFVVFGNIAV

-105 AKNGKLIKNPTKN
+105 AKDGKLIKNPYSK
-118 YKKNSSIKNSYMP
+118 IP
-131 YPFIIKTLLTNY
+131 YPFIIKTLLPNY
-143 KEFEEP
+143 KEFEDT
-149 RHFFSLKDLFLE
+149 RHFFSLKDLIFE
-161 NALKI
+161 NAL
-166 ENNFKNKFNIKEY
+166 EDNFDLKEY
-179 LKPIEIDIDGEKIN
+179 FNPVEININGEKIN

-203 SSNYDLSPMD
+203 SSNYNLSPID
-213 IINENADIF
+213 ILNEKTDLF

-229 YTLIKNDRRHKIYS
+229 YTLIKDTKRHKMYS
-243 DIAKKYKKPLIYVNN
+243 DISKKYNKPLIYVNN

-267 VYAFDGGSSVY
+267 VYTFDGGSFAY
-278 DDKGNI
+278 DNKGNI
-284 ILTSNRYEESLY
+284 IFASNRYEERLY

-301 ITKKEYPKPIII
+301 LTKKEFPKAI
-313 KEENE
+313 KINEENE

-328 GIRKFTKSIGIN
+328 GIRKFMKSIGIN

-372 MPSKFNSNTTK
+372 MPSRFNSNTTK
-383 NLAKTLSENLGCG
+383 NLAKTLAENLGCA
-396 YMIVPIQESVDFTI
+396 YMVVPIQESVDFTI
-410 KQIETIPIIKDGK
+410 KQIETCNIIKDGEE
-423 KSFLKVS
+423 SFLKVS
-430 SFVSENIQARDRS
+430 SFIAENIQARDRS
-443 ARILSGLAA
+443 SRILSGLAA
-452 AFGGA
+452 SFGGV

-462 NKTETT
+462 NKTETM

-511 EGSIDIVPSAELSS
+511 EGSINIIPSAELSN

-541 HDYLFKT
+541 HDYLFKA
-548 LIESWNKIIPEDI
+548 LMESWNRILPEDI
-561 LRWYIDGELEEKIGC
+561 LQMYIDEILEEKIGC
-576 KKGLIKKYFKND
+576 EKGIIKKYFKND
-588 LEFVEDL
+588 LEFIEDL
-595 ERWWKQ
+595 EKWWRQ
-601 YTGIAVAKRIQSPPI
+601 YMGMAISKRIQAPPI

-630 SQNGVYYTS
+630 SQNRVYYTS

-645 NKILD
+645 NKLLN

>member
-1 MKIALSQFE
+1 MKITLSQLE
-10 IIPSMPRVNAERMIN
+10 IIPSMPTNNAARIIN
-25 FIKEAKNNKADMI
+25 YIEEAKNNKADMI
-38 IFPELSISGYLIG
+38 IFPELAISGYLIG

-95 RVRKYNALFL
+95 RVIKYNALFL
-105 AKNGKLIKNPTKN
+105 AKDGKLIKNPYSK
-118 YKKNSSIKNSYMP
+118 IP
-131 YPFIIKTLLTNY
+131 YPFIIKTLLPNY
-143 KEFEEP
+143 KEFEDT
-149 RHFFSLKDLFLE
+149 RHFFSLKDLIFE
-161 NALKI
+161 NAL
-166 ENNFKNKFNIKEY
+166 EDNFDLKEY
-179 LKPIEIDIDGEKIN
+179 FNPVEININGEKIN

-203 SSNYDLSPMD
+203 SSNYNLSPID
-213 IINENADIF
+213 ILNEKTDLF

-229 YTLIKNDRRHKIYS
+229 YTLIKDTKRHKMYS
-243 DIAKKYKKPLIYVNN
+243 DISKKYNKPLIYVNN

-267 VYAFDGGSSVY
+267 VYTFDGGSSAY
-278 DDKGNI
+278 DNNGNI
-284 ILTSNRYEESLY
+284 IFASNRYEERLY

-301 ITKKEYPKPIII
+301 LTKKEFPKAI
-313 KEENE
+313 KINEENE

-328 GIRKFTKSIGIN
+328 GIRKFTKLIGIN

-372 MPSKFNSNTTK
+372 MPSRFNSNTTK
-383 NLAKTLSENLGCG
+383 NLAKTLAENLGCA
-396 YMIVPIQESVDFTI
+396 YMVVPIQESVDFTI
-410 KQIETIPIIKDGK
+410 KQIETCKIIKDGK
-423 KSFLKVS
+423 ESFLKVS
-430 SFVSENIQARDRS
+430 SFIAENIQARDRS
-443 ARILSGLAA
+443 SRILSGLAA
-452 AFGGA
+452 SFGGV

-462 NKTETT
+462 NKTETM

-491 QIYELAKYINKNI
+491 QIYELARYINKNI

-511 EGSIDIVPSAELSS
+511 EGSINIIPSAELSN

-541 HDYLFKT
+541 HDYLFKA
-548 LIESWNKIIPEDI
+548 LMESWNRILPEDI
-561 LRWYIDGELEEKIGC
+561 LQMYIDGVLEEKIGC
-576 KKGLIKKYFKND
+576 EKGIIKKYFKND
-588 LEFVEDL
+588 LEFIEDL
-595 ERWWKQ
+595 EKWWRQ
-601 YTGIAVAKRIQSPPI
+601 YMGMAISKRIQAPPI

-630 SQNGVYYTS
+630 SQNRVYYTS

-645 NKILD
+645 NKLLN

>member
-10 IIPSMPRVNAERMIN
+10 IIPSMPSDNSARMIK
-25 FIKEAKNNKADMI
+25 FIEEAKNNKADMI
-38 IFPELSISGYLIG
+38 IFPELAISGYLIG
-51 DMWESESFI
+51 DMLESESFI

-105 AKNGKLIKNPTKN
+105 AKDEKLIKNPYSK
-118 YKKNSSIKNSYMP
+118 IP
-131 YPFIIKTLLTNY
+131 YPFIIKTLLPNY
-143 KEFEEP
+143 KEFEDT
-149 RHFFSLKDLFLE
+149 RHFFSLKDFIFENTLE
-161 NALKI
+161 D
-166 ENNFKNKFNIKEY
+166 NFDLKEY
-179 LKPIEIDIDGEKIN
+179 FNPVEININGEKIN

-203 SSNYDLSPMD
+203 SSNYNLSPID
-213 IINENADIF
+213 ILNEKTDLF

-229 YTLIKNDRRHKIYS
+229 YTLIKDTKRHKMYS
-243 DIAKKYKKPLIYVNN
+243 DIAKKYNKPLIYVNN

-267 VYAFDGGSSVY
+267 VYTFDGGSSAY
-278 DDKGNI
+278 DNNGNI
-284 ILTSNRYEESLY
+284 ICASNRYEERLY

-301 ITKKEYPKPIII
+301 LTKKEFPKAI
-313 KEENE
+313 KINEENE

-328 GIRKFTKSIGIN
+328 GIRKFMKSIGIN

-372 MPSKFNSNTTK
+372 MPSIFNSNTTK
-383 NLAKTLSENLGCG
+383 NLAKTLAENLSCA
-396 YMIVPIQESVDFTI
+396 YMVVPIQESVDFTI
-410 KQIETIPIIKDGK
+410 KQIETCKIIKDGK
-423 KSFLKVS
+423 ESFLKVS
-430 SFVSENIQARDRS
+430 SFIAENIQARDRS

-452 AFGGA
+452 SFGGV

-462 NKTETT
+462 NKTETM

-491 QIYELAKYINKNI
+491 QIYELARYINKNI

-511 EGSIDIVPSAELSS
+511 EGSINIVPSAELSN

-548 LIESWNKIIPEDI
+548 LMESWNRILPEDI
-561 LRWYIDGELEEKIGC
+561 LQMYIDRVLEEKIGC
-576 KKGLIKKYFKND
+576 KKGIIKKYFKND
-588 LEFVEDL
+588 LEFIEDL
-595 ERWWKQ
+595 EKWWRQ
-601 YTGIAVAKRIQSPPI
+601 YMGMAVSKRIQAPPI

-630 SQNGVYYTS
+630 SQNRVYYTS

-645 NKILD
+645 NKLLN

>member
-10 IIPSMPRVNAERMIN
+10 IIPSIPTNNAARIIN
-25 FIKEAKNNKADMI
+25 YIEEAKNNKADMI
-38 IFPELSISGYLIG
+38 IFPELAISGYLIG

-105 AKNGKLIKNPTKN
+105 AKDGKLIKNPQSK
-118 YKKNSSIKNSYMP
+118 IP
-131 YPFIIKTLLTNY
+131 YPFIIKTLLPNY
-143 KEFEEP
+143 KEFEDT
-149 RHFFSLKDLFLE
+149 RHFFSLKDLIFE
-161 NALKI
+161 NTFKNN
-166 ENNFKNKFNIKEY
+166 ENNFDIKEY
-179 LKPIEIDIDGEKIN
+179 FNPVEININGEKIN

-203 SSNYDLSPMD
+203 SSNYNLSPID
-213 IINENADIF
+213 ILNEKTDLF

-229 YTLIKNDRRHKIYS
+229 YTLIKDTKRHKMYS
-243 DIAKKYKKPLIYVNN
+243 DISKKYNKPLIYVNN

-267 VYAFDGGSSVY
+267 VYTFDGGSSAY
-278 DDKGNI
+278 DNNGNI
-284 ILTSNRYEESLY
+284 IFASNRYEERLY

-301 ITKKEYPKPIII
+301 LTKKEFPKAIKI

-328 GIRKFTKSIGIN
+328 GIRKFMKSIGIN

-372 MPSKFNSNTTK
+372 MPSRFNSNTTK
-383 NLAKTLSENLGCG
+383 NLAKTLAENLGCA
-396 YMIVPIQESVDFTI
+396 YMVVPIQESVDFTI
-410 KQIETIPIIKDGK
+410 KQIENCPMIKDGK
-423 KSFLKVS
+423 ESFLKVS
-430 SFVSENIQARDRS
+430 SFASENIQARDRS
-443 ARILSGLAA
+443 SRILSGLAA
-452 AFGGA
+452 SFGGV

-462 NKTETT
+462 NKTETM

-511 EGSIDIVPSAELSS
+511 EGSINIIPSAELSN

-548 LIESWNKIIPEDI
+548 LIESWNRILPEDI
-561 LRWYIDGELEEKIGC
+561 LQMYIDGILEEKIGC
-576 KKGLIKKYFKND
+576 EKGIIKKYFKND
-588 LEFVEDL
+588 LEFIEDL
-595 ERWWKQ
+595 EKWWRQ
-601 YTGIAVAKRIQSPPI
+601 YMGMAISKRIQAPPI

-630 SQNGVYYTS
+630 SQNRVYYTS

-645 NKILD
+645 NKLLN

>member
-1 MKIALSQFE
+1 MKIALAQFE
-10 IIPSMPRVNAERMIN
+10 IIPSMPTDNTTRMIN
-25 FIKEAKNNKADMI
+25 FIEEAKNNEADMI

-51 DMWESESFI
+51 DTWESESFI
-60 RECEELGEEII
+60 KECEKLGDKII
-71 KASKDIFVIFGNVAV
+71 KASKDIFVIFGNVAI
-86 DRNKKNFDG
+86 DKNKKNFDG

-105 AKNGKLIKNPTKN
+105 AKDGKLIKN
-118 YKKNSSIKNSYMP
+118 YCMP
-131 YPFIIKTLLTNY
+131 YPFIIKTLLPNY
-143 KEFEEP
+143 KEFEET

-161 NALKI
+161 NAFTKKT
-166 ENNFKNKFNIKEY
+166 ENNFNIKEY
-179 LKPIEIDIDGEKIN
+179 LKPIEININGEKIN

-203 SSNYDLSPMD
+203 SSNYDLSPID
-213 IINENADIF
+213 IINENGNVDIF

-229 YTLIKNDRRHKIYS
+229 YTLIKDDKRHKMFS
-243 DIAKKYKKPLIYVNN
+243 NIAKKYNKPLIYVNN

-284 ILTSNRYEESLY
+284 ILTSNKYEESLY
-296 YIEMN
+296 YVEMN
-301 ITKKEYPKPIII
+301 LIKKEYPKAIII

-328 GIRKFTKSIGIN
+328 GIRKFMKSIGIN

-352 ALSSAVYVNAIG
+352 ALSSAIYVNAIG

-396 YMIVPIQESVDFTI
+396 YMVVPIQESVDFTI
-410 KQIETIPIIKDGK
+410 KQIETCPIIKDGK
-423 KSFLKVS
+423 ESFLKVS

-443 ARILSGLAA
+443 ARILAGLAA
-452 AFGGA
+452 SFGGV

-462 NKTETT
+462 NKTETM

-491 QIYELAKYINKNI
+491 QIYELAKYINRHI
-504 FKKEIIP
+504 FKKEVIP
-511 EGSIDIVPSAELSS
+511 EGSINIVPSAELSTS
-525 AQAVD
+525 QAVD

-548 LIESWNKIIPEDI
+548 LIESWNRIIPEDI

-595 ERWWKQ
+595 ERWWRQ
-601 YTGIAVAKRIQSPPI
+601 YMGMAVSKRIQSPPI
-616 LAISRRAFGFGNRE
+616 LAISRRVFGFGNRE
-630 SQNGVYYTS
+630 SQNKVYYTS

-645 NKILD
+645 NKLLN

>member
-10 IIPSMPRVNAERMIN
+10 IIPSMPTNNAARIIN
-25 FIKEAKNNKADMI
+25 YIEEAKNNKADMI

-86 DRNKKNFDG
+86 DRNKNNFDG

-105 AKNGKLIKNPTKN
+105 AKDGKLIKNPQSK
-118 YKKNSSIKNSYMP
+118 IP
-131 YPFIIKTLLTNY
+131 YPFIIKTLLPNY
-143 KEFEEP
+143 KEFEDP
-149 RHFFSLKDLFLE
+149 RHFFSLKDLIFE
-161 NALKI
+161 DALKD
-166 ENNFKNKFNIKEY
+166 NKDNFDIKEY
-179 LKPIEIDIDGEKIN
+179 FKPVEIEINGKKIN

-203 SSNYDLSPMD
+203 SSNYNLSPMD
-213 IINENADIF
+213 ILNEKTDLF

-229 YTLIKNDRRHKIYS
+229 YTLIKDTKRHKMYS
-243 DIAKKYKKPLIYVNN
+243 DISKKYNKPLIYVNN

-267 VYAFDGGSSVY
+267 VYTFDGGSSAY
-278 DDKGNI
+278 DNNGNI
-284 ILTSNRYEESLY
+284 ICASNRYEERLY

-301 ITKKEYPKPIII
+301 LTKKEFPKAI
-313 KEENE
+313 KINEENE

-328 GIRKFTKSIGIN
+328 GIRKFMKSIGIN

-352 ALSSAVYVNAIG
+352 ALSSAMYVSAIG

-372 MPSKFNSNTTK
+372 MPSRFNSNTTK
-383 NLAKTLSENLGCG
+383 NLAKTLAENLGCA
-396 YMIVPIQESVDFTI
+396 YMVVPIQESVDFTI
-410 KQIETIPIIKDGK
+410 KQIETCKIIKDGEE
-423 KSFLKVS
+423 SFLKVS
-430 SFVSENIQARDRS
+430 SFIAENIQARDRS
-443 ARILSGLAA
+443 SRILSGLAA
-452 AFGGA
+452 SFGGV

-462 NKTETT
+462 NKTETM

-511 EGSIDIVPSAELSS
+511 EGSINIIPSAELSN

-548 LIESWNKIIPEDI
+548 LIESWNRILPEDI
-561 LRWYIDGELEEKIGC
+561 LQMYIDGILEEKIGC
-576 KKGLIKKYFKND
+576 EKGIIKKYFKND
-588 LEFVEDL
+588 LEFIEDL
-595 ERWWKQ
+595 EKWWRQ
-601 YTGIAVAKRIQSPPI
+601 YMGMAISKRIQAPPI

-630 SQNGVYYTS
+630 SQNRVYYTS

-645 NKILD
+645 NKLLN

>member
-10 IIPSMPRVNAERMIN
+10 IIPSMPTNNAARIIN
-25 FIKEAKNNKADMI
+25 YIEEAKNNKADMI
-38 IFPELSISGYLIG
+38 IFPELVISGYLIG

-71 KASKDIFVIFGNVAV
+71 KASKDIFVIFGNVAI
-86 DRNKKNFDG
+86 DRNKNNFDG

-105 AKNGKLIKNPTKN
+105 AKDGKLIKNPYSK
-118 YKKNSSIKNSYMP
+118 IP
-131 YPFIIKTLLTNY
+131 YPFIIKTLLPNY
-143 KEFEEP
+143 KEFEDT
-149 RHFFSLKDLFLE
+149 RHFFSLKDLIFE
-161 NALKI
+161 NAL
-166 ENNFKNKFNIKEY
+166 EDNFDLKEY
-179 LKPIEIDIDGEKIN
+179 FKPVEININGEKIN

-203 SSNYDLSPMD
+203 SANYNLSPID
-213 IINENADIF
+213 ILNEKTDLF

-229 YTLIKNDRRHKIYS
+229 YTLIKDTKRHKMYS
-243 DIAKKYKKPLIYVNN
+243 DISKKYNKPLIYVNN

-267 VYAFDGGSSVY
+267 VYTFDGGSSAY
-278 DDKGNI
+278 DNNGNI
-284 ILTSNRYEESLY
+284 ICASNRYEERLY

-301 ITKKEYPKPIII
+301 LTKKEFPKAI
-313 KEENE
+313 KINEENE

-328 GIRKFTKSIGIN
+328 GIRKFMKSIGIN

-372 MPSKFNSNTTK
+372 MPSRFNSNTTK
-383 NLAKTLSENLGCG
+383 NLAKTLAENLSCA
-396 YMIVPIQESVDFTI
+396 YMVIPIQESVDFTI
-410 KQIETIPIIKDGK
+410 KQIETCKIIKDGEE
-423 KSFLKVS
+423 SFFKVS
-430 SFVSENIQARDRS
+430 SFIAENIQARDRS
-443 ARILSGLAA
+443 SRILSGLAA
-452 AFGGA
+452 SFGGV

-462 NKTETT
+462 NKTETM

-491 QIYELAKYINKNI
+491 QIYGLSKYINKNI

-511 EGSIDIVPSAELSS
+511 EGSINIIPSAELSN

-548 LIESWNKIIPEDI
+548 LMESWNRILPEDI
-561 LRWYIDGELEEKIGC
+561 LQMYIDETLEEKIGC
-576 KKGLIKKYFKND
+576 EKGIIKKYFKND
-588 LEFVEDL
+588 LEFIEDL
-595 ERWWKQ
+595 EKWWRQ
-601 YTGIAVAKRIQSPPI
+601 YMGMAISKRIQAPPI

-630 SQNGVYYTS
+630 SQNRVYYTS

-645 NKILD
+645 NKLLN

>member
-10 IIPSMPRVNAERMIN
+10 IIPSMPSDNSARMIK
-25 FIKEAKNNKADMI
+25 FIEEAKNNNADMI
-38 IFPELSISGYLIG
+38 IFPELAISGYLIG

-71 KASKDIFVIFGNVAV
+71 KASKDIFVVFGNIAV

-105 AKNGKLIKNPTKN
+105 AKDGKLIKNPYSK
-118 YKKNSSIKNSYMP
+118 IP
-131 YPFIIKTLLTNY
+131 YPFIIKTLLPNY
-143 KEFEEP
+143 KEFEDT
-149 RHFFSLKDLFLE
+149 RHFFNLKDLIFE
-161 NALKI
+161 NAL
-166 ENNFKNKFNIKEY
+166 EDNFDLKEY
-179 LKPIEIDIDGEKIN
+179 FNPVEININGEKIN

-203 SSNYDLSPMD
+203 SSNYNLSPID
-213 IINENADIF
+213 ILNEKTDLF

-229 YTLIKNDRRHKIYS
+229 YTLIKDTKRHKMYS
-243 DIAKKYKKPLIYVNN
+243 DISKKYNKPLIYVNN

-267 VYAFDGGSSVY
+267 VYTFDGGSSAY
-278 DDKGNI
+278 DNNGNI
-284 ILTSNRYEESLY
+284 IFASNRYEERLY

-301 ITKKEYPKPIII
+301 LTKKEFPKAI
-313 KEENE
+313 KINEENE

-328 GIRKFTKSIGIN
+328 GIRKFTKLIGIN

-372 MPSKFNSNTTK
+372 MPSRFNSNTTK
-383 NLAKTLSENLGCG
+383 NLAKTLAENLGCA
-396 YMIVPIQESVDFTI
+396 YMVVPIQESVDFTI
-410 KQIETIPIIKDGK
+410 KQIETCKIIKDGEE
-423 KSFLKVS
+423 SFLKVS
-430 SFVSENIQARDRS
+430 SFIAENIQARDRS
-443 ARILSGLAA
+443 SRILSGLAA
-452 AFGGA
+452 SFGGV

-462 NKTETT
+462 NKTETM

-511 EGSIDIVPSAELSS
+511 EGSINIIPSAELSN

-541 HDYLFKT
+541 HDYLFKA
-548 LIESWNKIIPEDI
+548 LMESWNRILPEDI
-561 LRWYIDGELEEKIGC
+561 LQMYIDEILEEKIGC
-576 KKGLIKKYFKND
+576 EKGIIKKYFKND
-588 LEFVEDL
+588 LEFIEDL
-595 ERWWKQ
+595 EKWWRQ
-601 YTGIAVAKRIQSPPI
+601 YMGMAISKRIQAPPI

-630 SQNGVYYTS
+630 SQNRVYYTS

-645 NKILD
+645 NKLLN

>member
-10 IIPSMPRVNAERMIN
+10 IIPSMPTNNAARIIN
-25 FIKEAKNNKADMI
+25 YIEEAKNNKADMI
-38 IFPELSISGYLIG
+38 IFPELAISGYLIG

-71 KASKDIFVIFGNVAV
+71 KASKDIFVIFGNVAI

-105 AKNGKLIKNPTKN
+105 AKDGKLIKNPYSK
-118 YKKNSSIKNSYMP
+118 IP
-131 YPFIIKTLLTNY
+131 YPFIIKTLLPNY
-143 KEFEEP
+143 KEFEDP
-149 RHFFSLKDLFLE
+149 RHFFSLKDLIFE
-161 NALKI
+161 NAL
-166 ENNFKNKFNIKEY
+166 EDNFDLKEY
-179 LKPIEIDIDGEKIN
+179 FNPVEININGEKIN

-203 SSNYDLSPMD
+203 SSNYNLSPID
-213 IINENADIF
+213 ILNEKTDLF

-229 YTLIKNDRRHKIYS
+229 YTLIKDTKRHKMYS
-243 DIAKKYKKPLIYVNN
+243 DISKKYNKPLIYVNN

-267 VYAFDGGSSVY
+267 VYTFDGGSSAY
-278 DDKGNI
+278 DNNGNI
-284 ILTSNRYEESLY
+284 ICASNRYEERLY
-296 YIEMN
+296 YIEMDLR
-301 ITKKEYPKPIII
+301 KREFPKTIII

-318 YKLIYDTIIY
+318 YKSIYDTIIY
-328 GIRKFTKSIGIN
+328 GIRKFMKSIRIN

-372 MPSKFNSNTTK
+372 MPSRFNSNTTK
-383 NLAKTLSENLGCG
+383 NLAKTLAENLGCA
-396 YMIVPIQESVDFTI
+396 YMVVPIQESVDFTI
-410 KQIETIPIIKDGK
+410 KQIETCKIIKDREE
-423 KSFLKVS
+423 SFFKVS
-430 SFVSENIQARDRS
+430 SFIAENIQARDRS
-443 ARILSGLAA
+443 SRILSGLAA
-452 AFGGA
+452 SFGGV

-462 NKTETT
+462 NKTETM

-511 EGSIDIVPSAELSS
+511 EGSINIIPSAELSN

-548 LIESWNKIIPEDI
+548 LMESWNRILPEDI
-561 LRWYIDGELEEKIGC
+561 LQMYIDGVLEEKIGC
-576 KKGLIKKYFKND
+576 EKGIIKKYFKND
-588 LEFVEDL
+588 LEFIEDL
-595 ERWWKQ
+595 EKWWRQ
-601 YTGIAVAKRIQSPPI
+601 YMGMAISKRIQAPPI

-630 SQNGVYYTS
+630 SQNRVYYTS

-645 NKILD
+645 NKLLN

>member
-10 IIPSMPRVNAERMIN
+10 IIPSMPADNVARMTK
-25 FIKEAKNNKADMI
+25 FIEEARESKADMI

-60 RECEELGEEII
+60 KECEELGEEII

-105 AKNGKLIKNPTKN
+105 AKDGKLIKN
-118 YKKNSSIKNSYMP
+118 SSKIP
-131 YPFIIKTLLTNY
+131 YPFIIKTLLPNY
-143 KEFEEP
+143 KEFEDP
-149 RHFFSLKDLFLE
+149 RHFFSLKDLIFE
-161 NALKI
+161 NTLKDNKYNLDI
-166 ENNFKNKFNIKEY
+166 EEY
-179 LKPIEIDIDGEKIN
+179 LKPIEIEINGKKIN

-203 SSNYDLSPMD
+203 SSNYNLSPMD
-213 IINENADIF
+213 ILNEKTDLF

-229 YTLIKNDRRHKIYS
+229 YTLIKDSKRHKMYS
-243 DIAKKYKKPLIYVNN
+243 EIAKKYNKPLIYVNN

-267 VYAFDGGSSVY
+267 VYTFDGGSSAY

-284 ILTSNRYEESLY
+284 ILTSNRYEENLY
-296 YIEMN
+296 YIEMDL
-301 ITKKEYPKPIII
+301 TKKEYPKATTI

-318 YKLIYDTIIY
+318 YKLIYDTVIY
-328 GIRKFTKSIGIN
+328 GIRKFMKSIGIN

-352 ALSSAVYVNAIG
+352 ALSSAMYVNAIG

-383 NLAKTLSENLGCG
+383 NLAKTLAENLGCA
-396 YMIVPIQESVDFTI
+396 YMVFPIQESVDFTI
-410 KQIETIPIIKDGK
+410 KQIENLPMIKDGK
-423 KSFLKVS
+423 ESFLKVS
-430 SFVSENIQARDRS
+430 SFASENIQARDRS

-452 AFGGA
+452 SFGGV

-462 NKTETT
+462 NKTETM

-491 QIYELAKYINKNI
+491 QIYGLSKYVNQNI

-511 EGSIDIVPSAELSS
+511 EGSINIVPSAELSN

-541 HDYLFKT
+541 HDCLFKT
-548 LIESWNKIIPEDI
+548 LMESWNRIIPEDI
-561 LRWYIDGELEEKIGC
+561 LQMYIDGTLEEKIGC
-576 KKGLIKKYFKND
+576 EKGLIKKYFKSD

-595 ERWWKQ
+595 EKWWRQ
-601 YTGIAVAKRIQSPPI
+601 YMGMAISKRIQAPPI

-630 SQNGVYYTS
+630 SQNRVYYTS

-645 NKILD
+645 NKILS

>member
-10 IIPSMPRVNAERMIN
+10 IIPSMPSDNAARIIN
-25 FIKEAKNNKADMI
+25 YIEEAKNNKADMI
-38 IFPELSISGYLIG
+38 IFPELAISGYLIG

-105 AKNGKLIKNPTKN
+105 AKDGKLIKNPYSK
-118 YKKNSSIKNSYMP
+118 IP
-131 YPFIIKTLLTNY
+131 YPFIIKTLLPNY
-143 KEFEEP
+143 KEFEDT
-149 RHFFSLKDLFLE
+149 RHFFSLKDLIFE
-161 NALKI
+161 NAL
-166 ENNFKNKFNIKEY
+166 EDNFDLKEY
-179 LKPIEIDIDGEKIN
+179 FNPVEININGEKIN

-203 SSNYDLSPMD
+203 SSNYNLSPMD
-213 IINENADIF
+213 ILNEKTDLF

-229 YTLIKNDRRHKIYS
+229 YTLIKDTKRHKMYS
-243 DIAKKYKKPLIYVNN
+243 DISKKYNKPLIYVNN

-267 VYAFDGGSSVY
+267 VYTFDGGSSAY
-278 DDKGNI
+278 DNNGNI
-284 ILTSNRYEESLY
+284 ICASNRYEERLY

-301 ITKKEYPKPIII
+301 LTKKEFPKAI
-313 KEENE
+313 KINEENE

-328 GIRKFTKSIGIN
+328 GIRKFMKSIGIN

-364 KDNVLLVN
+364 KDNILLVN
-372 MPSKFNSNTTK
+372 MPSRFNSNTTK
-383 NLAKTLSENLGCG
+383 NLAKTLAENLGCA
-396 YMIVPIQESVDFTI
+396 YMVVPIQESVDFTI
-410 KQIETIPIIKDGK
+410 KQIETCKIIKDGEE
-423 KSFLKVS
+423 SFLKVS
-430 SFVSENIQARDRS
+430 SFIAENIQARDRS
-443 ARILSGLAA
+443 SRILSGLAA
-452 AFGGA
+452 SFGGV

-462 NKTETT
+462 NKTETM

-491 QIYELAKYINKNI
+491 QIYGLSKYINKNI

-511 EGSIDIVPSAELSS
+511 EGSINIIPSAELSN

-548 LIESWNKIIPEDI
+548 LIESWNRILPEDI
-561 LRWYIDGELEEKIGC
+561 LQMYIDGILEEKIGC
-576 KKGLIKKYFKND
+576 EKGIIKKYFKND
-588 LEFVEDL
+588 LEFIEDL
-595 ERWWKQ
+595 EKWWRQ
-601 YTGIAVAKRIQSPPI
+601 YMGMAISKRIQAPPI

-630 SQNGVYYTS
+630 SQNRVYYTS

-645 NKILD
+645 NKLLN